1 MTLLTTNKWFNAAIH
16 NNTVVMQELL
26 DQVGIEQFNEEG
38 CNALHLASMHNATH
52 VAQLLLSHKANI
64 EAQEKVSNCTPL
76 LLASSSGH
84 VEITLI
90 LLQAGANIYA
100 QDNYEWSILHWIASE
115 DHLRLF
121 DAIYSVNSTILSSLT
136 VVKRWNGIGPLHM
149 VNSPDMAKRLILIGA
164 SIDEQTVDGD
174 TPLFEAIVQNYIDVV
189 LFFLKQHAN
198 MLHVND
204 KNETALDVADVMKH
218 SQLKEVFTT
227 ALTKQNQKDRKKT
240 RYIDNKTASLQ
251 IRPYNTNENSR
262 SLEAYN
268 LALSLISKYHK
279 AYSSNLMIEAMR
291 IAQCYYAGKHWDL
304 DIRLIE
310 YHASTRMDL
319 LFFTM
324 IAYYRSN
331 LTVKSAKTNRQH
343 GQSTGEY
350 RACHSALL
358 PALYDTQKTYT
369 APYYNLRRAA
379 PAVSYYNTSIFDGTH
394 FEDAL
399 NATVELHC
407 SVNYF
412 DSYYI
417 ENTMRD
423 VALRI
428 LNQVSSG
435 ALNPIQGMNAFLNA
449 FHQHFTSIEHAYY
462 NKQEL
467 QTSPQSTRFLI
478 HAAQYK
484 GTFFNTCGIEQS
496 SDNSTNLQLKD
507 DYIQAQLPLS
517 KAKRVDFQDKRRFF
531 STQEKETIYQSAYLQ
546 TKQDMDLPVAY
557 QHI

>member
-1 MTLLTTNKWFNAAIH
+1 MTLLNTKWFNAAIH
-16 NNTVVMQELL
+16 NNTLVIQELL
-26 DQVGIEQFNEEG
+26 EQVDIEQFDEDG
-38 CNALHLASMHNATH
+38 YNALHLAAMHNATH

-64 EAQEKVSNCTPL
+64 EARETVSDCTPL

-84 VEITLI
+84 VEVTL
-90 LLQAGANIYA
+90 LLLKAGANIYA
-100 QDNYEWSILHWIASE
+100 QDNCEWSMLHWIANE
-115 DHLRLF
+115 DHLKLF
-121 DAIYSVNSTILSSLT
+121 DAVYNVNPAILSSLT
-136 VVKRWNGIGPLHM
+136 AVKRWNGIGPLHM

-174 TPLFEAIVQNYIDVV
+174 TPLFEAIAQNYIDVV
-189 LFFLKQHAN
+189 LFFIKQHAN
-198 MLHVND
+198 MLHVNY

-218 SQLKEVFTT
+218 GQLKEVFTT

-240 RYIDNKTASLQ
+240 HYIDNKTASLQ
-251 IRPYNTNENSR
+251 IRPYHTNENTR

-268 LALSLISKYHK
+268 LALSLVSQYHK
-279 AYSSNLMIEAMR
+279 ACSSNLMTEARR

-343 GQSTGEY
+343 GQSTGEF

-358 PALYDTQKTYT
+358 PALHDTQKTYT
-369 APYYNLRRAA
+369 APYYNLRRVA

-423 VALRI
+423 QAI
-428 LNQVSSG
+428 AIINQVSLG
-435 ALNPIQGMNAFLNA
+435 KLNPIEGMNAFLRA
-449 FHQHFTSIEHAYY
+449 FHQHFVDIAQSYY
-462 NKQEL
+462 TKSEL
-467 QTSPQSTRFLI
+467 KTSPTSTRFLI
-478 HAAQYK
+478 HAAQYR
-484 GTFFNTCGIEQS
+484 GTFFNTCGIEKP
-496 SDNSTNLQLKD
+496 SDSTTN
-507 DYIQAQLPLS
+507 IQ
-517 KAKRVDFQDKRRFF
+517 
-531 STQEKETIYQSAYLQ
+531 
-546 TKQDMDLPVAY
+546 
-557 QHI
+557 